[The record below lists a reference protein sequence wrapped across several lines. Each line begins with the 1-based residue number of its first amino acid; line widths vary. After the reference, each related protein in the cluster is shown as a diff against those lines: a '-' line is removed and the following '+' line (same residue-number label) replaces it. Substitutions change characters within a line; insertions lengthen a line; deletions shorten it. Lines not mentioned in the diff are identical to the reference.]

1 MSSFQT
7 TASIPGPESDRR
19 LEFGLFMVGLNGYF
33 PHMDER
39 ATNYVDL
46 PNEEFSQPVNT
57 GIMIDKYLRN
67 LVEGERLGF
76 DMIASME
83 QRCPAPFN
91 SAMIMASWLAA
102 KTCRIKIGALGPV
115 MNTYLNPLRLAEEIA
130 LLDSMSGGRL
140 SVGLPLGIGPAYH
153 HMGIK
158 PHEAR
163 ARYKEGVGLL
173 KRAFT
178 EGGPFEHRGDF
189 YNLPVC
195 NLYPRPMRMPEVWL
209 PASGSAESIEL
220 AAEEKFIYL
229 AILNPLKALIGNVQR
244 FRQHAEDHCGYSPPR
259 EQVACMVLLHVA
271 ETDAQAR
278 KEAEAHLL
286 WYNQGLMR
294 STREYFLPPGY
305 SSLATVKKM
314 LGGTAGYRFK
324 PPQEMEFDETV
335 EQGWALIGSPD
346 TVARQLEEISES
358 MGAGKVLIMGDCGT
372 MPDWM
377 IQKSLTLFAQEVMPR
392 FRPAR
397 GRPVWA
403 DNPYMAPETVSE
415 AAAMAETPARPPV
428 VTFPGVG
435 VVDIRTAHVDEL
447 RVAVR

>member
-1 MSSFQT
+1 MSTFET
-7 TASIPGPESDRR
+7 PYIEPGPESDRQ
-19 LEFGLFMVGLNGYF
+19 LEFGLFMVGLNGYT
-33 PHMDER
+33 PHMDEER
-39 ATNYVDL
+39 RTNYVDL
-46 PNEEFSQPVNT
+46 PNEEFSQPVNS

-102 KTCRIKIGALGPV
+102 KTTRIKIGALGPV
-115 MNTYLNPLRLAEEIA
+115 MNTYLNPLRLAEEIS
-130 LLDSMSGGRL
+130 LLDQMCGGRL

-153 HMGIK
+153 HMGIR

-163 ARYKEGVGLL
+163 ARYQEGVSLI

-178 EGGPFEHRGDF
+178 EGGPFEHRGEF

-195 NLYPRPMRMPEVWL
+195 NLYPRPMRLPEIWL
-209 PASGSAESIEL
+209 PASGSRESLEL
-220 AAEEKFIYL
+220 AAAEKFIYL
-229 AILNPLKALIGNVQR
+229 AILNPLKVLIDNVKR
-244 FRQHAEDHCGYSPPR
+244 FRQLAEDEHGYTPPR
-259 EQVACMVLLHVA
+259 SQVACMALLHVA

-294 STREYFLPPGY
+294 SVKEYFMPPGY
-305 SSLATVKKM
+305 SSLETVKRIM
-314 LGGTAGYRFK
+314 GGGAYRGK
-324 PPQEMEFDETV
+324 PPEQMEFDETV

-346 TVARQLEEISES
+346 TVARQLAEISEE
-358 MGAGKVLIMGDCGT
+358 MGAGKVLLMGDCGT

-377 IQKSLTLFAQEVMPR
+377 VQKSLTLFSQEVMPR
-392 FRPAR
+392 FRPKR

-403 DNPYMAPETVSE
+403 DTPYMAPGSVTE
-415 AAAMAETPARPPV
+415 AAAMAEPPPRTPV
-428 VTFPGVG
+428 VTFPGTG

-447 RVAVR
+447 RVPIR